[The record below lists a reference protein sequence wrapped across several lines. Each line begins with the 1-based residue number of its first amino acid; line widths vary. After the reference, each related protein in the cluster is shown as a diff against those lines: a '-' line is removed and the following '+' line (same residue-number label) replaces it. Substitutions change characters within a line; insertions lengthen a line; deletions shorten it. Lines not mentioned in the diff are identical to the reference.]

1 MPSRK
6 VIITPL
12 LVVELDKGRFVGRR
26 AEVKNDQV

>member
-12 LVVELDKGRFVGRR
+12 LVVELDKEKFVGGDAR
-26 AEVKNDQV
+26 VKNDQV